1 MPVEAEEKYMKR
13 CLELAAKGKHA
24 ARPNPMVG
32 SVIVHDGKI
41 IGEGYHERCGEAH
54 AEVNAIASVSDATLL
69 ESATLYVNLEPCA
82 HHGKTPPCCDLIIAK
97 KIPRVV
103 VGCVDSFSSVSG
115 KGIARMREA
124 GIDVKV
130 GVLEEAARFL
140 NRRFFTMHENERPY
154 VVLKWAESAD
164 GFIAPVQD
172 KAGES
177 VAISSDASRALV
189 HEWRAA
195 EAGILVG
202 AGTVWLDN
210 PSLTVRLAEG
220 PNPLRIILGSYNIEN
235 PQAKL
240 FQDGGP
246 TLWIHPE
253 KGELPQQV
261 YHLIQ
266 DPKDLPMVLKK
277 LAKLQ
282 IQSILVEGGTQ
293 VLQAF
298 INAGLWDEIRRFKSK
313 NQLQGGVAAPT
324 FSAQSVQNLE
334 LEGDQLDIYFNSKG

>member
-32 SVIVHDGKI
+32 SVIVHEGEI

-54 AEVNAIASVSDATLL
+54 AEVNAIQSVSDVHKL
-69 ESATLYVNLEPCA
+69 ESSTLYVNLEPCA

-130 GVLEEAARFL
+130 GVLEDASRFL
-140 NRRFFTMHENERPY
+140 NRRFFTLHEKSRPY
-154 VVLKWAESAD
+154 IVLKWAESAD
-164 GFIAPVQD
+164 GFIAPEDD

-202 AGTVWLDN
+202 AGTVWSDN

-220 PNPLRIILGSYNIEN
+220 PNPLRIILGSYNIQN
-235 PQAKL
+235 SQAKL

-246 TLWIHPE
+246 SLWIHPE
-253 KGELPQQV
+253 KGNLPEGV

-266 DPKDLPMVLKK
+266 DPKDLPTVLKK

-298 INAGLWDEIRRFKSK
+298 IDAGLWDEIRHFKSK
-313 NQLQGGVAAPT
+313 NKLNAGVAAPR
-324 FSAQSVQNLE
+324 FSAKAVQSLE
-334 LEGDQLDIYFNSKG
+334 LESDQLSIYFNNKG